1 MSANNKLGVC
11 VNGFTPLQL
20 SVENENAAESVWIK
34 ELQHASPP
42 PPGVCAACGRWWC
55 RHGVPAVCTLQV
67 CQVLQ
72 RGVSAHTL
80 AHAQGELRGGLGQ
93 LGARTR

>member
-1 MSANNKLGVC
+1 MSATNNSVC

-20 SVENENAAESVWIK
+20 SPEYENAVVERLD
-34 ELQHASPP
+34 E
-42 PPGVCAACGRWWC
+42 GAAAHLSTTAGCVCGRWWC

-72 RGVSAHTL
+72 QGVSVLTL

-93 LGARTR
+93 LGARAR